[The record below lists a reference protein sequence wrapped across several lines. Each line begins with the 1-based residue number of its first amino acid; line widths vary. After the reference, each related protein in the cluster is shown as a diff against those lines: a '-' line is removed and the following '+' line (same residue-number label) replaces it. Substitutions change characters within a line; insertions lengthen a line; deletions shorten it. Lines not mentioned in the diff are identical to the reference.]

1 MFFKYNDI
9 HQINIIKV
17 HGRIFLSADFSL
29 QNAKGHDSLVRVSFL
44 TMAPLTVTNISN
56 IFHFKN
62 PQISIIY
69 VIFHR

>member
-29 QNAKGHDSLVRVSFL
+29 QNAKGHDSLVRASFL
-44 TMAPLTVTNISN
+44 TMVLYTST
-56 IFHFKN
+56 K
-62 PQISIIY
+62 ISII
-69 VIFHR
+69 FH